1 MIVMSDYYS
10 WKENNFMN
18 RKFQEWLFRI
28 ALVGFT
34 LMIILQ
40 FISYHNWPALIK
52 GIIAIVGFVL
62 IKRIVTQFFL

>member
-1 MIVMSDYYS
+1 M
-10 WKENNFMN
+10 NF
-18 RKFQEWLFRI
+18 KFNEWLFRI
-28 ALVGFT
+28 VLVGFT

-40 FISYHNWPALIK
+40 FIFYHNWPALIK